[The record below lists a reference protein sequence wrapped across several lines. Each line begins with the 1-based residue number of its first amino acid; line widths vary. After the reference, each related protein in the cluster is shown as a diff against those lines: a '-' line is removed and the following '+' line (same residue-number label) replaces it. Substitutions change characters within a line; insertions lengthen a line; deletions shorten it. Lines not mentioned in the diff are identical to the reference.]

1 MDKRQILGYGG
12 AGLLLIGF
20 FSPLFTISLMGFSK
34 SFGFADFLAD
44 GSWASILVLV
54 AMAGAAV
61 LTILKKYKLLLIPA
75 GLVVAM
81 LVYMVINIASSIASS
96 GIDSAMAESIVNML
110 QPSFGWLFLV
120 LGPAA
125 LVVAAF
131 LKPAAPAAPSAPV
144 EPAV

>member
-12 AGLLLIGF
+12 AGFLLIGF

-34 SFGFADFLAD
+34 NFGFADFLAN

-61 LTILKKYKLLLIPA
+61 LTFLKKYKLLLIPA

-81 LVYMVINIASSIASS
+81 LVYLVINIASSLASS
-96 GIDSAMAESIVNML
+96 GIDSAMAESLVKML
-110 QPSFGWLFLV
+110 QPSFGWLFVV

-125 LVVAAF
+125 LAVAAF
-131 LKPAAPAAPSAPV
+131 LKPVSAAAPAAPV
-144 EPAV
+144 DPAV